1 MMGNI
6 IVLMIIGAIVGLSVW
21 KISKDKKNGVKC
33 SGCPYSKTC
42 GANTVCDDNSQFSV
56 QNSQLKGL

>member
-1 MMGNI
+1 MIGNI
-6 IVLMIIGAIVGLSVW
+6 IVLMIIGGIVGLSVW

-42 GANTVCDDNSQFSV
+42 GANTVCEIDPK
-56 QNSQLKGL
+56 LTKL